1 MDLTA
6 AASLFDKGARPMAGQ
21 PYDARRPGP
30 EPAPAEPRGY
40 RAEPG
45 ELQQIIHAL
54 AQLFEEP

>member
-30 EPAPAEPRGY
+30 EPAPAE
-40 RAEPG
+40 
-45 ELQQIIHAL
+45 LQQIIHAL

>member
-6 AASLFDKGARPMAGQ
+6 AAALFDHGARPPSGQ
-21 PYDARRPGP
+21 PYDARRPGAQ
-30 EPAPAEPRGY
+30 PAPAPETRL